1 MPYADKEK
9 QREYWNKYQQSEK
22 RKAYKAAWYQANKDR
37 LQGYRVKWRKK
48 FPDNNR
54 RYFRNRHLIKKYGIT
69 QDQYEV
75 LYKQQG
81 GICAICGGMPDITR
95 HGITRLAIDH
105 DHATGKIR
113 GLLCNNCNAGM
124 GIIGDTVEHL
134 ERAAEYLKRAQQH
147 PPIP

>member
-9 QREYWNKYQQSEK
+9 QRAYSRKYQQGEK
-22 RKAYKAAWYQANKDR
+22 RKAYKASWYQANKGR
-37 LQGYRVKWRKK
+37 LQAYQSKWRKK

-54 RYFRNRHLIKKYGIT
+54 RYFRNRYLVKTYGIT
-69 QDQYEV
+69 QDQYEA

-95 HGITRLAIDH
+95 YGITRLAIDH

-134 ERAAEYLKRAQQH
+134 ERAAEYLKRAQKH

>member
-1 MPYADKEK
+1 VPYRDKEK
-9 QREYWNKYQQSEK
+9 QKLYWRQYQNRPK
-22 RKAYKAAWYQANKDR
+22 RKQYKKQWDADNRERMAD
-37 LQGYRVKWRKK
+37 LQRQ
-48 FPDNNR
+48 R
-54 RYFRNRHLIKKYGIT
+54 RESDPQKYKTYFRNHRLIKKYGIT
-69 QDQYEV
+69 QADYERM
-75 LYKQQG
+75 LQEQG
-81 GICAICGGMPDITR
+81 GVCGICGGQPDITR